1 MTKEEIKALIA
12 EKIAGQG
19 NQVDSGGALADIL
32 NGIIDSI
39 PQVLPPTTLDFTLP
53 ESTLG
58 NVSAEEMAQG
68 LGITVGELKGLML
81 GQYVAVRDSNAGQSF
96 LVSRNGDNINM
107 ISGQDDGSAIVVYR
121 AIKTGDI
128 YNWIE
133 V

>member
-96 LVSRNGDNINM
+96 LV
-107 ISGQDDGSAIVVYR
+107 
-121 AIKTGDI
+121 
-128 YNWIE
+128 
-133 V
+133 